1 MRGVTAAVSKTSILL
16 EPFMSWTSA
25 TLTLGLLVLPP
36 APAWAQT
43 RDNVARCLQLG
54 AIYERHVAKNAVH
67 PLPSMSVEISV
78 AIEGCRQG
86 HADGAAPMLEVALRA
101 KGFQL

>member
-1 MRGVTAAVSKTSILL
+1 M
-16 EPFMSWTSA
+16 PWTSA
-25 TLTLGLLVLPP
+25 AFALGLLLLPL
-36 APAWAQT
+36 APACART
-43 RDNVARCLQLG
+43 RDHVGRCLQLA
-54 AIYERHVAKNAVH
+54 AIYERHAARNAVH

-101 KGFQL
+101 KGFQP

>member
-1 MRGVTAAVSKTSILL
+1 MPWMSVAV
-16 EPFMSWTSA
+16 A
-25 TLTLGLLVLPP
+25 LGLLVLPL

-43 RDNVARCLQLG
+43 RDNVARCLQLA

-86 HADGAAPMLEVALRA
+86 AC
-101 KGFQL
+101 

>member
-1 MRGVTAAVSKTSILL
+1 MLDVRVDGSKTPVLPES
-16 EPFMSWTSA
+16 FMPWMSA
-25 TLTLGLLVLPP
+25 AFALGLLAL

-43 RDNVARCLQLG
+43 RDNVARCLQLA

-78 AIEGCRQG
+78 LIEGCRQG
-86 HADGAAPMLEVALRA
+86 HADGAAPMLLEMALRA